1 MKKKRKRRGSNKMA
15 KRPAYS
21 QLCKAIEAGHFV
33 FTGELEPKKILDL
46 SEIIDSAKEMKKTKR
61 IVAANVTDGPQG
73 DAYMSSLVPSYLIQ
87 EKAGIEAVWQMTVR
101 DRNRVALFGDV
112 IAGAVLGLKNVLTLT
127 GDHSALGDH
136 KKTRPVYDIDS
147 TQFCEMLSKMID
159 DGTDYEGNEIVG
171 GKIEINF
178 GCVANPNAVEPYL
191 EPEILKVGRKVE
203 VGVDFIQTQTAFDI
217 DQAKYFLKELE
228 RFNVPV
234 LLGLFP
240 LKSHGIAWYFDN
252 YIPGVSVPK
261 DLLAALK
268 KAEKDNKGNKQ
279 GKYAA
284 IDKINIEFFKP
295 FIAEIK
301 KTTKTAGI
309 HCMAV
314 EYERLFGPLLGD
326 YPEYVK

>member
-1 MKKKRKRRGSNKMA
+1 MA
-15 KRPAYS
+15 KRKAYS

-46 SEIIDSAKEMKKTKR
+46 SEIIHSAKEMKKTKR

-73 DAYMSSLVPSYLIQ
+73 DAYMASLVPSYKIQ
-87 EKAGIEAVWQMTVR
+87 EEAGIEAVWQVTVR

-112 IAGAVLGLKNVLTLT
+112 VAGAVLGLKNILTLT
-127 GDHSALGDH
+127 GDHTALGDH
-136 KKTRPVYDIDS
+136 KKARAVYDIDS
-147 TQFCEMLSKMID
+147 TQFCEMLSIMID
-159 DGTDYEGNEIVG
+159 EGTDYEGNELKG
-171 GKIEINF
+171 GKIEMNF
-178 GCVANPNAVEPYL
+178 GCVANPNSNPR
-191 EPEILKVGRKVE
+191 EPEILKVGRKVDR
-203 VGVDFIQTQTAFDI
+203 GVDFIQTQTAFDI
-217 DQAKYFLKELE
+217 DDAKDFLKDLE
-228 RFNVPV
+228 QYNVPV

-252 YIPGVSVPK
+252 FIPGVSVPK
-261 DLLAALK
+261 DLLKALK
-268 KAEKDNKGNKQ
+268 KAEKDNKGNKP

-284 IDKINIEFFKP
+284 IDKINIDFFKP

-301 KTTKTAGI
+301 KSTKAAGI

-314 EYERLFGPLLGD
+314 EYERLFAPLLGD

>member
-1 MKKKRKRRGSNKMA
+1 MA
-15 KRPAYS
+15 KRKAYS

-46 SEIIDSAKEMKKTKR
+46 SEIIHSAKEMKKTKR

-73 DAYMSSLVPSYLIQ
+73 DAYMASLVPSYKIQ
-87 EKAGIEAVWQMTVR
+87 EEAGIEAVWQVTVR

-112 IAGAVLGLKNVLTLT
+112 VAGAVLGLKNILTLT
-127 GDHSALGDH
+127 GDHTALGDH
-136 KKTRPVYDIDS
+136 KKARAVYDIDS
-147 TQFCEMLSKMID
+147 TQFCEMLSIMID
-159 DGTDYEGNEIVG
+159 EGTDYEGNELKG
-171 GKIEINF
+171 GKIEMNF
-178 GCVANPNAVEPYL
+178 GCVANPNSNPR
-191 EPEILKVGRKVE
+191 EPEILKVGRKVDR
-203 VGVDFIQTQTAFDI
+203 GVDFIQTQTAFDI
-217 DQAKYFLKELE
+217 DDAKDFLKDLE
-228 RFNVPV
+228 QYNVPV

-261 DLLAALK
+261 DLLKALK
-268 KAEKDNKGNKQ
+268 KAEKDNKGNKP

-284 IDKINIEFFKP
+284 IDKINIDFFKP

-301 KTTKTAGI
+301 KSTKAAGI

-314 EYERLFGPLLGD
+314 EYERLFAPLLGE

>member
-1 MKKKRKRRGSNKMA
+1 MG

-21 QLCKAIEAGHFV
+21 NLCKAIEAGKFV

-46 SEIIDSAKEMKKTKR
+46 SEILHSAGGMKKTGK
-61 IVAANVTDGPQG
+61 IIAANVTDGPQG

-87 EKAGIEAVWQMTVR
+87 KEVGLEAVWQVTVR

-112 IAGAVLGLKNVLTLT
+112 IAGAILGLKNILTLT
-127 GDHSALGDH
+127 GDHTALGDN
-136 KKTRPVYDIDS
+136 KKARPVYDIDS
-147 TQFCEMLSKMID
+147 TQFAEMLSKMID
-159 DGTDYEGNEIVG
+159 EGTDYEGNEITG
-171 GKIEINF
+171 GKIEMNF
-178 GCVANPNAVEPYL
+178 GCVANPNARPPYL

-217 DQAKYFLKELE
+217 EEAKNFLKELE
-228 RFNVPV
+228 RFNIPV

-261 DLLAALK
+261 DLLSSLK

-284 IDKINIEFFKP
+284 IDKINIEFFAP
-295 FIAEIK
+295 FIKEIK
-301 KTTKTAGI
+301 KTTKAAGI
-309 HCMAV
+309 HVMAV
-314 EYERLFGPLLGD
+314 EYERLFDPLLKD
-326 YPEYVK
+326 YAGWE

>member
-1 MKKKRKRRGSNKMA
+1 MA
-15 KRPAYS
+15 KRKAYS

-46 SEIIDSAKEMKKTKR
+46 SEIIHSAKEMKKTKR

-73 DAYMSSLVPSYLIQ
+73 DAYMASLVPSYKIQ
-87 EKAGIEAVWQMTVR
+87 EEAGIEAVWQVTVR

-112 IAGAVLGLKNVLTLT
+112 IAGAVLGLKNILTLT
-127 GDHSALGDH
+127 GDHTALGDH
-136 KKTRPVYDIDS
+136 KKARAVYDIDS
-147 TQFCEMLSKMID
+147 TQFCEMLSIMID
-159 DGTDYEGNEIVG
+159 EGTDYEGNELKG
-171 GKIEINF
+171 GKIEMNF
-178 GCVANPNAVEPYL
+178 GCVANPNSNPR
-191 EPEILKVGRKVE
+191 EPEILKVGRKVDR
-203 VGVDFIQTQTAFDI
+203 GVDFIQTQTAFDI
-217 DQAKYFLKELE
+217 DDAKDFLKDLE
-228 RFNVPV
+228 QYKVPV

-261 DLLAALK
+261 DLLKALK
-268 KAEKDNKGNKQ
+268 KAEKENKGNKP

-301 KTTKTAGI
+301 KSTKAAGI

-314 EYERLFGPLLGD
+314 EYERLFAPLLGE

>member
-1 MKKKRKRRGSNKMA
+1 MA
-15 KRPAYS
+15 KRKAYS

-46 SEIIDSAKEMKKTKR
+46 SEIIHSAKEMKKTKR

-73 DAYMSSLVPSYLIQ
+73 DAYMASLVPSYKIQ
-87 EKAGIEAVWQMTVR
+87 EEAGIEAVWQVTVR

-112 IAGAVLGLKNVLTLT
+112 VAGAVLGLKNILTLT
-127 GDHSALGDH
+127 GDHTALGDH
-136 KKTRPVYDIDS
+136 KKARAVYDIDS
-147 TQFCEMLSKMID
+147 TQFCEMLSIMID
-159 DGTDYEGNEIVG
+159 EGTDYEGNELKG
-171 GKIEINF
+171 GKIEMNF
-178 GCVANPNAVEPYL
+178 GCVANPNSNPR
-191 EPEILKVGRKVE
+191 EPEILKVGRKVDR
-203 VGVDFIQTQTAFDI
+203 GVDFIQTQTAFDI
-217 DQAKYFLKELE
+217 DDAKDFLKDLE
-228 RFNVPV
+228 RYNVPV

-261 DLLAALK
+261 DLLKALK
-268 KAEKDNKGNKQ
+268 KAEKDNKGNKP

-301 KTTKTAGI
+301 KSTKAAGI

-314 EYERLFGPLLGD
+314 EYERLFAPLLGE
-326 YPEYVK
+326 YPEYVNY